1 MTLAFALLLALG
13 SAVALNWSYLTQ
25 HTAASGMPALTLRR
39 PLHSLRLLFGN
50 VRWLVGFLVGI
61 GGWVLYVAALALAPL
76 SLVQAVSAGGIGVLA
91 LLVWRKTG
99 VALSRRERLG
109 VGAAIGGL
117 FLLAL
122 SLGGGHTAGTHG
134 TVEGLAAWL
143 LVSAACAL
151 LAAGPLARV
160 LAPGAGLGIAAGIMY
175 AAGDVATKAATG
187 GGIRFL
193 FVPVLLAC
201 HGSAFVAIQL
211 AFQRGGAL
219 STAGVATLFT
229 NALPIVAGLTLLHER
244 LPGGP
249 LGLLRLVAFAAV
261 VLGAAALARPEAEPE
276 TALVEADPV
285 AAP

>member
-13 SAVALNWSYLTQ
+13 SAVAINWSYLTQ
-25 HTAASGMPALTLRR
+25 HTAASGMPPLELRHPVR
-39 PLHSLRLLFGN
+39 SLGLLFRN
-50 VRWLVGFLVGI
+50 WRWVLGFVVGI

-99 VALSRRERLG
+99 VALTRREQIG
-109 VGAAIGGL
+109 VFAALGGL
-117 FLLAL
+117 VLLAL
-122 SLGGGHTAGTHG
+122 SLGGGHAEGTHG
-134 TVEGLAAWL
+134 TIAGVALWL
-143 LVSAACAL
+143 FVSLGVAAL
-151 LAAGPLARV
+151 LAFPLSRF
-160 LAPGAGLGIAAGIMY
+160 LAAGAGLGAAAGVMY

-193 FVPVLLAC
+193 FVPALLAC
-201 HGSAFVAIQL
+201 HACAFVALQL

-219 STAGVATLFT
+219 TTAGVATLCT
-229 NALPIVAGLTLLHER
+229 NALPIVAGLTLLHEH

-261 VLGAAALARPEAEPE
+261 VLGAAALAKPE
-276 TALVEADPV
+276 TTPEYEPI
-285 AAP
+285 PIP